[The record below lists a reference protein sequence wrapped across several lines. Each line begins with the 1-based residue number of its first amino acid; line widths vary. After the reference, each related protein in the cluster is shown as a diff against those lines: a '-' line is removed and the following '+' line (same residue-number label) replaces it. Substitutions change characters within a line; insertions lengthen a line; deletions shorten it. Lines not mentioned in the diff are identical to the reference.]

1 MAGHGGEAAAG
12 VGVARPVGAL
22 HLGQALDPGGGP
34 SPSLEGA
41 VPADDEVLKRGAGGR
56 GRACARGTAGGAGA
70 GGRAEGQGQA
80 EHRHACHESASKLPR
95 RSTMHKGFLSLDAAM
110 ATAGTRSV
118 TLPFLVNNGRLG
130 TTGVPDG

>member
-22 HLGQALDPGGGP
+22 HLGQALDSGGGP

-56 GRACARGTAGGAGA
+56 GARALGEPPAVLAPAAGPKARARPSTGTHAT
-70 GGRAEGQGQA
+70 RARPSCRGEARCIGDSS
-80 EHRHACHESASKLPR
+80 RL
-95 RSTMHKGFLSLDAAM
+95 
-110 ATAGTRSV
+110 TR
-118 TLPFLVNNGRLG
+118 PWRPLV
-130 TTGVPDG
+130 PEA